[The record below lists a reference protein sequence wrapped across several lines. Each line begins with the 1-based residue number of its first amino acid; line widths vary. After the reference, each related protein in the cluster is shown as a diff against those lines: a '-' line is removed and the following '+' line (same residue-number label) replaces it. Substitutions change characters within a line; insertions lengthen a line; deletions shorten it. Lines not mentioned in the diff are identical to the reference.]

1 MLLAGVGVPAAVLGM
16 LAGMM
21 DEQPGLSI
29 LLAYRPVNREVEVGI
44 EPQRPLSSARG
55 DGGG

>member
-29 LLAYRPVNREVEVGI
+29 LLAYRPVNRG
-44 EPQRPLSSARG
+44 
-55 DGGG
+55 